1 MTEEN
6 RKFYYAKGRM
16 LLGLIISPIFLA
28 LGGLMLLLAFID
40 KSIFIFFLALTILAI
55 FGSFTVANILK
66 LIRKYPF
73 IMITDNYI
81 QLHPHTKIEATIYF
95 TDINHIKVTEQS
107 FQKNIEIVLNNEQ
120 AYFKQLSL
128 HNKTRLFMNRVFNF
142 SLYTFNIKF
151 IKKEQRTELLQLL
164 DFIMETK
171 YEDNSTGSEKLTKE
185 NIEKYDP
192 SPTIDK
198 SVGKSFF
205 KKAYGYSFF
214 MFALAFVFFYFL
226 ISKDT
231 GYLIYIIISF
241 ILYPFARALI
251 DLIFGFKLRHLLDKQ
266 KVVTYYF
273 NQLLFFLDFI
283 LYHLSL
289 FVAPIAII
297 VLLIRYIIIKIKH

>member
-1 MTEEN
+1 
-6 RKFYYAKGRM
+6 
-16 LLGLIISPIFLA
+16 I
-28 LGGLMLLLAFID
+28 
-40 KSIFIFFLALTILAI
+40 
-55 FGSFTVANILK
+55 ANILK

-73 IMITDNYI
+73 IMITDNYM
-81 QLHPHTKIEATIYF
+81 QLHPHTKSEATIYF
-95 TDINHIKVTEQS
+95 TDINHIEVAEQS

-120 AYFKQLSL
+120 AYFKQLTL
-128 HNKTRLFMNRVFNF
+128 HKTTKLVVNRVFNL

-171 YEDNSTGSEKLTKE
+171 YKDNFIGSEKLTKE
-185 NIEKYDP
+185 NIEREFMEKYDP
-192 SPTIDK
+192 SPPIDK
-198 SVGKSFF
+198 SIGKSFF

-241 ILYPFARALI
+241 ILYPFARSLI
-251 DLIFGFKLRHLLDKQ
+251 DLMFGFKLRHLLDKQ
-266 KVVTYYF
+266 KGVTYYF
-273 NQLLFFLDFI
+273 NQLLFLLDFI

>member
-81 QLHPHTKIEATIYF
+81 QLHPHTKSEATIYF

-107 FQKNIEIVLNNEQ
+107 FQKNIEIVLNN
-120 AYFKQLSL
+120 KQLSL
-128 HNKTRLFMNRVFNF
+128 YNKTILIINSVFNF

-151 IKKEQRTELLQLL
+151 IKKEQRTESLQLL
-164 DFIMETK
+164 DFIIETK

-185 NIEKYDP
+185 NIESEFMEKYDP
-192 SPTIDK
+192 SPPIDK
-198 SVGKSFF
+198 SV
-205 KKAYGYSFF
+205 
-214 MFALAFVFFYFL
+214 
-226 ISKDT
+226 
-231 GYLIYIIISF
+231 
-241 ILYPFARALI
+241 
-251 DLIFGFKLRHLLDKQ
+251 
-266 KVVTYYF
+266 
-273 NQLLFFLDFI
+273 
-283 LYHLSL
+283 
-289 FVAPIAII
+289 
-297 VLLIRYIIIKIKH
+297 